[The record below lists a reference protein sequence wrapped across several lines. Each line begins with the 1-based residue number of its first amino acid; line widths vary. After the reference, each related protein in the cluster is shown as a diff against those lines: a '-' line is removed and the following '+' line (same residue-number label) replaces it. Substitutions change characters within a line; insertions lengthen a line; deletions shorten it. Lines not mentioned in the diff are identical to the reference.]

1 MKSLA
6 LLLATCA
13 ALVPATAGAGAGAA
27 LPHTSNTLAEVN
39 FKFDSAQLPADAKA
53 LLDPAVAYAARHSN
67 TRIVLDAHCDP
78 IGSAPYNAGL
88 AIRRAEQ
95 VRHQLIAAGVPE
107 DQFVI
112 SIYGEDG
119 ARRASYA
126 DDRRVTL
133 WWTQESLAEVS
144 SDAFAAHS
152 TAVRWGRPMT
162 VAEIQAA
169 PEPVASR

>member
-1 MKSLA
+1 MNSLA
-6 LLLATCA
+6 LLLATCT
-13 ALVPATAGAGAGAA
+13 ALVPAIAGADGA

-39 FKFDSAQLPADAKA
+39 FQFDSAELPADAKA
-53 LLDPAVAYAARHSN
+53 LLDPAIAYAARHAS

-88 AIRRAEQ
+88 AVRRAEQ
-95 VRHQLIAAGVPE
+95 VRHQLVAAGVPA
-107 DQFVI
+107 DQIVI
-112 SIYGEDG
+112 SVYGEDG

-133 WWTQESLAEVS
+133 WWTREPLATVASE
-144 SDAFAAHS
+144 AFAARS
-152 TAVRWGRPMT
+152 TAVRWGRPLT

-169 PEPVASR
+169 PEPAASR

>member
-13 ALVPATAGAGAGAA
+13 TLVPATVAGADSAS
-27 LPHTSNTLAEVN
+27 PHTSNTLTEVK

-107 DQFVI
+107 DQIVI

-133 WWTQESLAEVS
+133 WWTRESLAEVS
-144 SDAFAAHS
+144 SEAFAAHS